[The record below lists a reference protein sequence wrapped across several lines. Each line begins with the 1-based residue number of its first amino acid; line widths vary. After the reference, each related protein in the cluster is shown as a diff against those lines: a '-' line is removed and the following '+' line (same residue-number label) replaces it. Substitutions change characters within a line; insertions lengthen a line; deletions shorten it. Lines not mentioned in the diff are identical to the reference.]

1 MEKQDDRPPIVVA
14 LESQDLVGLKRL
26 LYREDTRL
34 DHVVDD
40 SCTAGA
46 ATYKTLFSVGMAGA
60 SGGWKSSRSF
70 CQVLEIYIFQTLYL
84 PFILLYMYS
93 YGIKE

>member
-46 ATYKTLFSVGMAGA
+46 ATYKTLFFNSLKESLNHDSCTAGAATYKTLFSVGMAGA
-60 SGGWKSSRSF
+60 SGG
-70 CQVLEIYIFQTLYL
+70 
-84 PFILLYMYS
+84 
-93 YGIKE
+93 

>member
-46 ATYKTLFSVGMAGA
+46 ATYKTLFFNS
-60 SGGWKSSRSF
+60 
-70 CQVLEIYIFQTLYL
+70 L
-84 PFILLYMYS
+84 
-93 YGIKE
+93 

>member
-1 MEKQDDRPPIVVA
+1 MVDDGCA
-14 LESQDLVGLKRL
+14 AGAATYKTLFLNSLKESLN
-26 LYREDTRL
+26 
-34 DHVVDD
+34 HVVDD

>member
-1 MEKQDDRPPIVVA
+1 MDKQDDRPPIVVA

-46 ATYKTLFSVGMAGA
+46 ATYKTLFLNSLKESLNHVVDDSCTAGAATYKTLFSVGMAGA
-60 SGGWKSSRSF
+60 SGG
-70 CQVLEIYIFQTLYL
+70 
-84 PFILLYMYS
+84 
-93 YGIKE
+93 